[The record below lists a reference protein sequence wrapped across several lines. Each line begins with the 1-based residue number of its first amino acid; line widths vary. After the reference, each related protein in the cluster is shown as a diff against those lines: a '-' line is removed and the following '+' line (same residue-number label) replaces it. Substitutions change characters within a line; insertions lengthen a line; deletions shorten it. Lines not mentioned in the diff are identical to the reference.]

1 MSGVPLEDVLA
12 TIETADGAW
21 LALSGLFMTLSLV
34 TRGVRWRELLARRIA
49 RRDAFHLVNIMFLG
63 NQLPLRM
70 GEVARTV
77 LVSRKGVPMATA
89 AASIVVERLL
99 DTLLVALMLTLT
111 VSRLPD
117 APRAV
122 TDAAAFFG
130 MAGLAGFV
138 ALLVCARTPQRTLAI
153 VDAMLR
159 LTPALRRLPL
169 KRWTAHLLDG
179 LGALADARTLL
190 VSLFWTLISWAMSLA
205 TFYCLQAALAIE
217 VDASLSVPLGVS
229 LAALGIALPVS
240 IAALGPFEAAI
251 IVAGQLTGMDSLEA
265 VSLGFLYHGVTI
277 IGIVIWGAI
286 SLLALGV
293 LSPGKQQQTD
303 PPRSSHQDGGK
314 AKS

>member
-77 LVSRKGVPMATA
+77 LVSRKSVPMATA

-117 APRAV
+117 APRTV

-130 MAGLAGFV
+130 VAGLAGFV
-138 ALLVCARTPQRTLAI
+138 ALLVCARAPQRTLAI

-159 LTPALRRLPL
+159 LIPALGKLPL
-169 KRWTAHLLDG
+169 KRFSENLLDG

-217 VDASLSVPLGVS
+217 VDAALSVPLGVS

-286 SLLALGV
+286 SLLALGA
-293 LSPGKQQQTD
+293 LSPGKPQQTD